1 MSAILHYRY
10 IISYSPA
17 KSKHFF
23 GQSRCRR
30 GKAAFDSP
38 CRAPVRLA
46 GRFGPAETGGL
57 RPPRPPPS
65 PGEGGGRP
73 CGPSLPTGKF
83 PPYRKRSGI
92 SAAPSF
98 FLSFLSGSSCFHSQS
113 VPGTRRHQHRRHNAP
128 PPRRTKSR
136 TPPRPAS
143 RKRPGA
149 ARRTTGSS
157 AGSSRTP
164 SRGLLYFLFLG
175 RFFRTEKPKE
185 PTFLPRAKYSPWE

>member
-38 CRAPVRLA
+38 CRAPVRPA

-98 FLSFLSGSSCFHSQS
+98 FLSFLFGSSRRHSQS
-113 VPGTRRHQHRRHNAP
+113 APAPGAISAAGTMP

-136 TPPRPAS
+136 TPPRPAP

>member
-38 CRAPVRLA
+38 CRAPVRPA

-98 FLSFLSGSSCFHSQS
+98 FPHSCSDLPAS
-113 VPGTRRHQHRRHNAP
+113 TAKAPPAPGAISAAGTMP

-136 TPPRPAS
+136 TPTRPAP

-157 AGSSRTP
+157 AGSPRTP
-164 SRGLLYFLFLG
+164 SLPLLYFLFLG

>member
-23 GQSRCRR
+23 GQCRCRR

-38 CRAPVRLA
+38 CRAPVRPA

-65 PGEGGGRP
+65 PGEGGRP
-73 CGPSLPTGKF
+73 ALRAVSPPPESSPRTAKGAAFLPPLPF
-83 PPYRKRSGI
+83 SCHSCPVLPPPQPKR
-92 SAAPSF
+92 P
-98 FLSFLSGSSCFHSQS
+98 GS
-113 VPGTRRHQHRRHNAP
+113 RRHQRRRAEQEAE
-128 PPRRTKSR
+128 RRPGR
-136 TPPRPAS
+136 HPG
-143 RKRPGA
+143 KRPGT

-157 AGSSRTP
+157 AGSPRTP
-164 SRGLLYFLFLG
+164 SLPLLYFLFLG

>member
-23 GQSRCRR
+23 GQCRCRR

-38 CRAPVRLA
+38 CRAPVRPA

-65 PGEGGGRP
+65 PGGGGRP
-73 CGPSLPTGKF
+73 ALRAVSPHRKVPPVPQKERHFCRPFLF
-83 PPYRKRSGI
+83 PVIPVRFYRRRSQSAPAPGAI
-92 SAAPSF
+92 SAA
-98 FLSFLSGSSCFHSQS
+98 
-113 VPGTRRHQHRRHNAP
+113 GTI
-128 PPRRTKSR
+128 PPRRAEQEAER
-136 TPPRPAS
+136 RPG
-143 RKRPGA
+143 RHPGKRPGT

-157 AGSSRTP
+157 AGSPRTP
-164 SRGLLYFLFLG
+164 SLPLLYFLFLG